1 MAATN
6 SWRHFLNN
14 RSSIQSF
21 FFRSVGNGPLVSQ
34 WSYNSGWRKKV
45 TYFNEV
51 EVHLGYRA
59 NLQATKELK

>member
-6 SWRHFLNN
+6 VWRHFLNN

-21 FFRSVGNGPLVSQ
+21 FLDQWEMAHWYLSGLTILVGE
-34 WSYNSGWRKKV
+34 KKV

-51 EVHLGYRA
+51 EVHLGCRA
-59 NLQATKELK
+59 YLQATKELK